1 MKLEVNSGDWVIFYI
16 EMPKS
21 WSKKKRASMLNA
33 PHQQKAD
40 LDNYAKAILDAIYDD
55 DAHIHD
61 IRITKLWATAG
72 GIEIRKNSL

>member
-1 MKLEVNSGDWVIFYI
+1 
-16 EMPKS
+16 
-21 WSKKKRASMLNA
+21 MLNA